1 VLGFGTIDEE
11 GLMNSFPVASA
22 FRRKIVVAVAAIAVT
37 AAGASAQ
44 QKPAGADEAA
54 IGKVRAAYQT
64 AAAAQDA
71 AGMAKLYAPD
81 GIEMPPNAPAVR
93 GRAAIEAFH
102 KAMAKEWMIH
112 GMTITPTETHVT
124 GDRAYETGTY
134 KQGLMPQKGG
144 GMIDDT
150 GKFVVLLKKDA
161 SGAWWIT
168 HSIYNSDLPLP
179 AAAPA
184 KK

>member
-1 VLGFGTIDEE
+1 
-11 GLMNSFPVASA
+11 MNRFPVASA
-22 FRRKIVVAVAAIAVT
+22 FRRKIVVAVAVIGVT
-37 AAGASAQ
+37 AVGVAAQ
-44 QKPAGADEAA
+44 QKTAGGDEAA
-54 IGKVRAAYQT
+54 IGKIRAAYQT

-81 GIEMPPNAPAVR
+81 GIEMPPNAPAAK

-102 KAMAKEWMIH
+102 KGMAKEWMIH
-112 GMTITPTETHVT
+112 GMTLTPTETHVT

-134 KQGLMPQKGG
+134 KQGLMAQKGG

-161 SGAWWIT
+161 SGAWWVT
-168 HSIYNSDLPLP
+168 HSIYNSDLPP
-179 AAAPA
+179 PGAAA